1 MLVRNFS
8 FHDTNV
14 TIEAKFS
21 ATMQP
26 RIVGRE
32 EEGAQLP
39 LRITLVDNWVYCQF
53 IVYIFLLVADLVDHL
68 FYCY

>member
-1 MLVRNFS
+1 MSLHTALLECKCFLAMLVRHFV

-14 TIEAKFS
+14 PIEPKFS

-39 LRITLVDNWVYCQF
+39 LRITLVED
-53 IVYIFLLVADLVDHL
+53 
-68 FYCY
+68 

>member
-8 FHDTNV
+8 FHDTKV
-14 TIEAKFS
+14 TIEPKFS

-39 LRITLVDNWVYCQF
+39 LRIRLVDNWVLLF
-53 IVYIFLLVADLVDHL
+53 AFFVNEKNEHRVYSWLLV
-68 FYCY
+68 